1 MYKSTPSKVVL
12 NPLGTRTKP
21 VVGVRRV
28 RVAANLGH
36 RYVRWNSRLLN
47 LRTTLGLAVS

>member
-28 RVAANLGH
+28 RVPANLGH